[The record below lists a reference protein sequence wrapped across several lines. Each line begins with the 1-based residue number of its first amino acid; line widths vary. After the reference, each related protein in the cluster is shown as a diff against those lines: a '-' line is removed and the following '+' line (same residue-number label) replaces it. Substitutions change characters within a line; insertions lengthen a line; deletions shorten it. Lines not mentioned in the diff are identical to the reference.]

1 MAAYKIIDVEGIG
14 PVYAEKLLAAGI
26 TDTDILLEKCGKPAG
41 RKALA
46 EETGISPKLILTWT
60 NHADLIRINGIGPQ
74 FAELLEA
81 AGVDTVKELK
91 HRKPENLQ
99 PKLVEIN
106 EEKNLV
112 GRVPALKEVERM
124 IAEAAE
130 HRRAAF
136 AIVLLHEVEVRSA
149 LEVDQVAGVD
159 DVVVV
164 ELGPCDGIAKRL
176 LLPTAE
182 RAYAPLGNLPF
193 PFALVGIRRGEV
205 RVGDVQD
212 RERL

>member
-14 PVYAEKLLAAGI
+14 SVYAEKLLAAGVK
-26 TDTDILLEKCGKPAG
+26 DTDILLEKCAKPAG

-60 NHADLIRINGIGPQ
+60 NHADLIRINGVGPQ

-99 PKLVEIN
+99 PKLEEIN
-106 EEKNLV
+106 NEKKLV

-124 IAEAAE
+124 IAEA
-130 HRRAAF
+130 
-136 AIVLLHEVEVRSA
+136 
-149 LEVDQVAGVD
+149 G
-159 DVVVV
+159 
-164 ELGPCDGIAKRL
+164 ELPAVM
-176 LLPTAE
+176 E
-182 RAYAPLGNLPF
+182 Y
-193 PFALVGIRRGEV
+193 
-205 RVGDVQD
+205 
-212 RERL
+212 